1 MLEPPHR
8 TSVAAPTVRS
18 GPGGRIERLD
28 GLHERSERRQRDP
41 AADLPDPSAL
51 VRDPGVDQGVH
62 AKQLEGVERP
72 VETYGLF
79 IKANSSIHGPSQG
92 IARILPHRKLLI
104 DGRHVESVSGH
115 AFKTLNPATEEV
127 IATVAEGNEVDVDL
141 AVAAARRA
149 FEGPWRT
156 MRAADRGKIL
166 FRLVELMKQ
175 HADEIAALESLDAG
189 KPIAGVLRQDLPA
202 AIDTLTYYAGW
213 ADKMTG
219 EVVPVRD
226 DALTYT
232 VREPVGVV
240 AVIVPWN
247 FPLMIGMWKLAPALA
262 CGCTVV
268 MKPAELTS
276 LSALRIGELALEAGL
291 PPGVLNIVTGP
302 GRVVGD
308 ALVNHPDVD
317 KVTFTGSP
325 GVGRGILRGA
335 AGNFKRV
342 SLELGGKSANV
353 IFDDADL
360 DAATKAA
367 ASGIFFNA
375 GQVCSAGSRVL
386 VQEKVYDDVV
396 ARLAQRA
403 QSLRIGDPSD
413 RATSLGP
420 VISEKQMKGILDY
433 VDIGQKEGASL
444 VTGGERVGDRGY
456 FLSPAVFANVE
467 HEMRISQ
474 EEIFGPVVSV
484 IKFRD
489 EADALRIAN
498 GTAYSLA
505 AGVWSRDIGR
515 VQRFAKRANAGTVWL
530 NTYGYTD
537 VRLPWGGARDSGFG
551 REHGS
556 AAIENFTEPKAVWM
570 NLNV

>member
-1 MLEPPHR
+1 MMSIANHDSRQTPRAVP
-8 TSVAAPTVRS
+8 TSKPKLLLMRAQSV
-18 GPGGRIERLD
+18 
-28 GLHERSERRQRDP
+28 
-41 AADLPDPSAL
+41 PSA
-51 VRDPGVDQGVH
+51 
-62 AKQLEGVERP
+62 
-72 VETYGLF
+72 
-79 IKANSSIHGPSQG
+79 S
-92 IARILPHRKLLI
+92 
-104 DGRHVESVSGH
+104 GRM
-115 AFKTLNPATEEV
+115 FNTLNPATEEV
-127 IATVAEGNEVDVDL
+127 IATVAEGNEVDVDR

-156 MRAADRGKIL
+156 MRASERGQIL
-166 FRLVELMKQ
+166 LRLVDLMKR

-189 KPIAGVLRQDLPA
+189 KPISGVLRQDLPA

-213 ADKMTG
+213 ADKISG
-219 EVVPVRD
+219 EVVSTRD
-226 DALTYT
+226 DALPYP

-262 CGCTVV
+262 GGCTVV

-291 PPGVLNIVTGP
+291 PAGVLNIVTGP
-302 GRVVGD
+302 GRVVGE

-325 GVGRGILRGA
+325 GVGRGIMRAA

-360 DAATKAA
+360 DAATRAA
-367 ASGIFFNA
+367 AAGIFFNA

-386 VQEKVYDDVV
+386 AHEKIYDEVV
-396 ARLAQRA
+396 ERLTARAKA
-403 QSLRIGDPSD
+403 LRIGDPSD
-413 RATSLGP
+413 RATALGP
-420 VISEKQMKGILDY
+420 VISERQMKIILDY
-433 VDIGQKEGASL
+433 VAIGQQEGAL
-444 VTGGERVGDRGY
+444 LTTGGKRVGDRGY
-456 FLSPAVFANVE
+456 FISPAVFANVK

-489 EADALRIAN
+489 EADAVRIAN

-515 VQRFAKRANAGTVWL
+515 VQRFAKKAKAGTVW
-530 NTYGYTD
+530 
-537 VRLPWGGARDSGFG
+537 DSGSG
-551 REHGS
+551 REPGT
-556 AAIENFTEPKAVWM
+556 AAIENSTEPKAVWM

>member
-1 MLEPPHR
+1 MMSIAYAYDAR
-8 TSVAAPTVRS
+8 QAPS
-18 GPGGRIERLD
+18 
-28 GLHERSERRQRDP
+28 
-41 AADLPDPSAL
+41 
-51 VRDPGVDQGVH
+51 VRDE
-62 AKQLEGVERP
+62 L
-72 VETYGLF
+72 
-79 IKANSSIHGPSQG
+79 
-92 IARILPHRKLLI
+92 LLI
-104 DGRHVESVSGH
+104 DGARVRSASGRT
-115 AFKTLNPATEEV
+115 FKSLNPATEQAIAV
-127 IATVAEGNEVDVDL
+127 IAEGNQADVDR

-156 MRAADRGKIL
+156 MRAAERGHIL
-166 FRLVELMKQ
+166 LKWAELLKQ

-189 KPIAGVLRQDLPA
+189 KPISGVLRQDLPA

-213 ADKMTG
+213 ADKISG
-219 EVVPVRD
+219 DVVSTRD

-240 AVIVPWN
+240 AAIVPWN

-291 PPGVLNIVTGP
+291 PKGVLNVVTGP

-325 GVGRGILRGA
+325 GVGRGIMKGA

-353 IFDDADL
+353 IFDDANL
-360 DAATKAA
+360 EAAAKAA
-367 ASGIFFNA
+367 AAGIFFNA

-386 VQEKVYDDVV
+386 VQEKAYDEVVERLV
-396 ARLAQRA
+396 ARAGA
-403 QSLRIGDPSD
+403 LRIGDPAD
-413 RATSLGP
+413 RATALGP
-420 VISEKQMKGILDY
+420 VISEKQMRSILDY
-433 VDIGQKEGASL
+433 VEIGRGEGAQL
-444 VTGGERVGDRGY
+444 ATGGERVGDRGY
-456 FLSPAVFANVE
+456 FIRPTVFANVA

-484 IKFRD
+484 IRFKD

-505 AGVWSRDIGR
+505 AGVWSADMGR
-515 VQRFAKRANAGTVWL
+515 VQRFAKKARAGTVWI

-537 VRLPWGGARDSGFG
+537 VRLPWGGERDSGLG
-551 REHGS
+551 REHGT
-556 AAIENFTEPKAVWM
+556 AAIDNFTEPKAVWM

>member
-1 MLEPPHR
+1 MMSIAYER
-8 TSVAAPTVRS
+8 ARSTSNDLA
-18 GPGGRIERLD
+18 I
-28 GLHERSERRQRDP
+28 RD
-41 AADLPDPSAL
+41 
-51 VRDPGVDQGVH
+51 
-62 AKQLEGVERP
+62 QL
-72 VETYGLF
+72 
-79 IKANSSIHGPSQG
+79 
-92 IARILPHRKLLI
+92 LLI
-104 DGRHVESVSGH
+104 DGVRVPSVSGRT
-115 AFKTLNPATEEV
+115 FKSLNPATEQV
-127 IATVAEGNEVDVDL
+127 IATIAEGSEADVDL

-149 FEGPWRT
+149 FEVPWRN
-156 MRAADRGKIL
+156 MRASERGHILMRWADLLNK
-166 FRLVELMKQ
+166 
-175 HADEIAALESLDAG
+175 HAAEIAELESLDAG
-189 KPIAGVLRQDLPA
+189 KPIAAVLRQDFPA

-213 ADKMTG
+213 ADKISG
-219 EVVPVRD
+219 DVVNARN

-240 AVIVPWN
+240 AAIVPWN

-325 GVGRGILRGA
+325 GVGRGIMKGA
-335 AGNFKRV
+335 ASNFKRV

-353 IFDDADL
+353 IFDDADIE
-360 DAATKAA
+360 AASKAA
-367 ASGIFFNA
+367 AAGIFFNA

-386 VQEKVYDDVV
+386 VQEKVYDEVV
-396 ARLAQRA
+396 ERLAVRA
-403 QSLRIGDPSD
+403 NALKIGDPAD
-413 RATSLGP
+413 RATTLGP
-420 VISEKQMKGILDY
+420 VISEKQMRSILDY
-433 VDIGQKEGASL
+433 VDIGRKEGAL
-444 VTGGERVGDRGY
+444 LITGGERVGDRGY
-456 FLSPAVFANVE
+456 FISPAVFANVR

-484 IKFRD
+484 IKFKD

-505 AGVWSRDIGR
+505 AGVWSRDMGR
-515 VQRFAKRANAGTVWL
+515 VQRFAKRARAGTVWI

-537 VRLPWGGARDSGFG
+537 VRLPWGGERDSGLG
-551 REHGS
+551 REHGT
-556 AAIENFTEPKAVWM
+556 AAIDNFTEPKAVWM

>member
-1 MLEPPHR
+1 M
-8 TSVAAPTVRS
+8 SIAYDY
-18 GPGGRIERLD
+18 ER
-28 GLHERSERRQRDP
+28 ETKSP
-41 AADLPDPSAL
+41 IPSSKPKL
-51 VRDPGVDQGVH
+51 
-62 AKQLEGVERP
+62 
-72 VETYGLF
+72 
-79 IKANSSIHGPSQG
+79 
-92 IARILPHRKLLI
+92 LLI
-104 DGRHVESVSGH
+104 DGQRVPSASGRT
-115 AFKTLNPATEEV
+115 FKTLNPATEQV
-127 IATVAEGNEVDVDL
+127 IATVAEGNEADVDR

-149 FEGPWRT
+149 FEGPWSR
-156 MRAADRGKIL
+156 MRAAERGHIL

-175 HADEIAALESLDAG
+175 HTDEIAALESLDAG
-189 KPIAGVLRQDLPA
+189 KPISGVLRQDLPA

-213 ADKMTG
+213 ADKISG
-219 EVVPVRD
+219 ETVSARD
-226 DALTYT
+226 DAFTYT

-262 CGCTVV
+262 CGCTIV

-353 IFDDADL
+353 IFDDSDVE
-360 DAATKAA
+360 AASKAA

-386 VQEKVYDDVV
+386 AHEKVYDEVV
-396 ARLAQRA
+396 ERITQRA
-403 QSLRIGDPSD
+403 RSIRIGDPSD
-413 RATSLGP
+413 RATALGP
-420 VISEKQMKGILDY
+420 VISEKQMNSILEY
-433 VDIGQKEGASL
+433 VDIGRKEGASL
-444 VTGGERVGDRGY
+444 VTGGKRVGDRGY
-456 FLSPAVFANVE
+456 FISPTVFADVE

-505 AGVWSRDIGR
+505 AGVWSADIGR
-515 VQRFAKRANAGTVWL
+515 VHRVAAGLKAGTVWI

-537 VRLPWGGARDSGFG
+537 VRLPWGGSGDSGLG
-551 REHGS
+551 REHGD
-556 AAIENFTEPKAVWM
+556 AAIENFTESKAIW
-570 NLNV
+570 LALDR

>member
-1 MLEPPHR
+1 M
-8 TSVAAPTVRS
+8 SVAYDY
-18 GPGGRIERLD
+18 ERD
-28 GLHERSERRQRDP
+28 ARRATTIRDE
-41 AADLPDPSAL
+41 L
-51 VRDPGVDQGVH
+51 
-62 AKQLEGVERP
+62 
-72 VETYGLF
+72 
-79 IKANSSIHGPSQG
+79 
-92 IARILPHRKLLI
+92 LLI
-104 DGRHVESVSGH
+104 DGARVRSLSGNT
-115 AFKTLNPATEEV
+115 FTSLNPATEQV
-127 IATVAEGNEVDVDL
+127 IATVAEGNEADVDR

-156 MRAADRGKIL
+156 MRAAERGHIL
-166 FRLVELMKQ
+166 LRWAELLKQ

-189 KPIAGVLRQDLPA
+189 KPISAVLRQDFPA

-213 ADKMTG
+213 ADKISG
-219 EVVPVRD
+219 DVVSARD

-240 AVIVPWN
+240 AAIVPWN

-291 PPGVLNIVTGP
+291 PKGVLNIVTGP

-325 GVGRGILRGA
+325 GVGRGIMKGA

-353 IFDDADL
+353 IFDDANL
-360 DAATKAA
+360 EAAAKAA
-367 ASGIFFNA
+367 AAGIFFNA

-386 VQEKVYDDVV
+386 VQENAYDEVVERLV
-396 ARLAQRA
+396 ARAEA
-403 QSLRIGDPSD
+403 LRVGDPAD
-413 RATSLGP
+413 RATALGP
-420 VISEKQMKGILDY
+420 VISEKQMRSILDY
-433 VDIGQKEGASL
+433 VEIGKHEGAL
-444 VTGGERVGDRGY
+444 LATGGARVGDRGY
-456 FLSPAVFANVE
+456 FISPAVFANVA

-484 IKFRD
+484 IKFKD

-505 AGVWSRDIGR
+505 AGVWSADMGR
-515 VQRFAKRANAGTVWL
+515 VQRFAKKARAGTVWI

-537 VRLPWGGARDSGFG
+537 VRLPWGGERDSGLG
-551 REHGS
+551 REHGT
-556 AAIENFTEPKAVWM
+556 AALDNFTEPKAVWM

>member
-1 MLEPPHR
+1 MSIAYDFTPETAAGEFLRKPH
-8 TSVAAPTVRS
+8 
-18 GPGGRIERLD
+18 
-28 GLHERSERRQRDP
+28 Q
-41 AADLPDPSAL
+41 
-51 VRDPGVDQGVH
+51 
-62 AKQLEGVERP
+62 
-72 VETYGLF
+72 
-79 IKANSSIHGPSQG
+79 
-92 IARILPHRKLLI
+92 LLI
-104 DGRHVESVSGH
+104 DGHRVPSSSGRT
-115 AFKTLNPATEEV
+115 FKSLNPATEEV
-127 IATVAEGNEVDVDL
+127 IATIAEGNEADVDR

-156 MRAADRGKIL
+156 MRAAERGHLLLKWA
-166 FRLVELMKQ
+166 ELLKQ
-175 HADEIAALESLDAG
+175 HADEIIEIESLDGG
-189 KPIAGVLRQDLPA
+189 KPISATTRQDFPA

-213 ADKMTG
+213 ADKISG
-219 EVVPVRD
+219 DVVPTRD

-240 AVIVPWN
+240 AAIVPWN

-276 LSALRIGELALEAGL
+276 LSALRIGELALEAGI
-291 PPGVLNIVTGP
+291 PPGVFNIVTGP

-325 GVGRGILRGA
+325 GVGRGIMKGA
-335 AGNFKRV
+335 ASNFKRV

-353 IFDDADL
+353 IFDDANL
-360 DAATKAA
+360 DAASKAA
-367 ASGIFFNA
+367 TAGIFFNA

-386 VQEKVYDDVV
+386 VQEGAYDEVV
-396 ARLAQRA
+396 ERLAARA
-403 QSLRIGDPSD
+403 KSLRMGDLLD
-413 RATSLGP
+413 RNTSLGP
-420 VISEKQMKGILDY
+420 VISEKQMKSILDY
-433 VDIGQKEGASL
+433 VDIGQKEGATL
-444 VTGGERVGDRGY
+444 VTGGERIGKRGY
-456 FLSPAVFANVE
+456 FISPAVFAGVE

-505 AGVWSRDIGR
+505 AGFWSRDMGR
-515 VQRFAKRANAGTVWL
+515 VQRFAKRARAGTVWI

-537 VRLPWGGARDSGFG
+537 VRLPWGGERDSGLG
-551 REHGS
+551 REHGT
-556 AAIENFTEPKAVWM
+556 AAIENFTEPKAIWM
-570 NLNV
+570 NLNA

>member
-1 MLEPPHR
+1 M
-8 TSVAAPTVRS
+8 SVAYDFAPET
-18 GPGGRIERLD
+18 
-28 GLHERSERRQRDP
+28 
-41 AADLPDPSAL
+41 AAAEFL
-51 VRDPGVDQGVH
+51 R
-62 AKQLEGVERP
+62 K
-72 VETYGLF
+72 
-79 IKANSSIHGPSQG
+79 
-92 IARILPHRKLLI
+92 PHQLLI
-104 DGRHVESVSGH
+104 DGKRMPSSTGRT
-115 AFKTLNPATEEV
+115 FKSLNPATEEV
-127 IATVAEGNEVDVDL
+127 IATIAEGNEADVDR

-156 MRAADRGKIL
+156 MRAAERGSLLLKWA
-166 FRLVELMKQ
+166 ELLKR
-175 HADEIAALESLDAG
+175 HADEIVEIESLDGG
-189 KPIAGVLRQDLPA
+189 KPISATLRQDFPA

-213 ADKMTG
+213 ADKISG
-219 EVVPVRD
+219 DVVATRD

-240 AVIVPWN
+240 AAIVPWN

-276 LSALRIGELALEAGL
+276 LSALRLGELALEAGI
-291 PPGVLNIVTGP
+291 PPGVFNIVTGP

-325 GVGRGILRGA
+325 GVGRGIMKGA

-353 IFDDADL
+353 IFDDADIE
-360 DAATKAA
+360 AAAKAA
-367 ASGIFFNA
+367 AAGIFFNA

-396 ARLAQRA
+396 ERLAARA
-403 QSLRIGDPSD
+403 KSLRMGDLLD
-413 RATSLGP
+413 RTTSLGP
-420 VISEKQMKGILDY
+420 VISEKQMKSILDY
-433 VDIGQKEGASL
+433 VGIGKGEGASL
-444 VTGGERVGDRGY
+444 VTGGERIGKRGY
-456 FLSPAVFANVE
+456 FVSPAVFAGVK

-484 IKFRD
+484 IKFKD

-505 AGVWSRDIGR
+505 AGVWSRDILR
-515 VQRFAKRANAGTVWL
+515 AQRFAKRARAGTVWI

-537 VRLPWGGARDSGFG
+537 VRLPWGGERDSGLG
-551 REHGS
+551 REHGT
-556 AAIENFTEPKAVWM
+556 AAIDNFTEPKAVWM
-570 NLNV
+570 NLSAA

>member
-1 MLEPPHR
+1 MM
-8 TSVAAPTVRS
+8 SVAYDFT
-18 GPGGRIERLD
+18 
-28 GLHERSERRQRDP
+28 SET
-41 AADLPDPSAL
+41 AAAEFL
-51 VRDPGVDQGVH
+51 R
-62 AKQLEGVERP
+62 K
-72 VETYGLF
+72 
-79 IKANSSIHGPSQG
+79 
-92 IARILPHRKLLI
+92 PHQLLI
-104 DGRHVESVSGH
+104 DGHRVPSSSGRT
-115 AFKTLNPATEEV
+115 FKSLNPATEEV
-127 IATVAEGNEVDVDL
+127 IATIADGNEADVDR

-156 MRAADRGKIL
+156 MRAAERGHLLLKWA
-166 FRLVELMKQ
+166 ELLKR
-175 HADEIAALESLDAG
+175 HADEIIEIESLDAG
-189 KPIAGVLRQDLPA
+189 KPISATLRQDFPA

-213 ADKMTG
+213 ADKISG
-219 EVVPVRD
+219 DVVSTRD

-240 AVIVPWN
+240 AAIVPWN

-262 CGCTVV
+262 CGCTVI

-276 LSALRIGELALEAGL
+276 LSALRIGELALEAGI
-291 PPGVLNIVTGP
+291 PPGVFNIVTGP
-302 GRVVGD
+302 GRIVGD

-325 GVGRGILRGA
+325 GVGRGIMKGA

-353 IFDDADL
+353 IFDDANL
-360 DAATKAA
+360 DAAARAA
-367 ASGIFFNA
+367 AAGIFFNA

-386 VQEKVYDDVV
+386 VQEGVYDEVV
-396 ARLAQRA
+396 ERLSARAK
-403 QSLRIGDPSD
+403 SLRTGDLLD
-413 RATSLGP
+413 RNTSLGP
-420 VISEKQMKGILDY
+420 VISEKQMKSILDY

-444 VTGGERVGDRGY
+444 VTGGERVGKRGY
-456 FLSPAVFANVE
+456 FISPAVFAGVK

-505 AGVWSRDIGR
+505 AGVWSRDMGR
-515 VQRFAKRANAGTVWL
+515 VQRFAKRARAGTVWI

-537 VRLPWGGARDSGFG
+537 VRLPWGGERDSGLG
-551 REHGS
+551 REHGT
-556 AAIENFTEPKAVWM
+556 AAIENFTEPKAIWM
-570 NLNV
+570 NLSA

>member
-1 MLEPPHR
+1 MSIAYDDDQTT
-8 TSVAAPTVRS
+8 TSV
-18 GPGGRIERLD
+18 
-28 GLHERSERRQRDP
+28 P
-41 AADLPDPSAL
+41 A
-51 VRDPGVDQGVH
+51 V
-62 AKQLEGVERP
+62 VEHK
-72 VETYGLF
+72 L
-79 IKANSSIHGPSQG
+79 
-92 IARILPHRKLLI
+92 LLI
-104 DGRHVESVSGH
+104 DGRHVEPASGRF
-115 AFKTLNPATEEV
+115 FKTLNPATGEV
-127 IATVAEGNEVDVDL
+127 IATVAEGNEVDVDR

-156 MRAADRGKIL
+156 MRAAERGHIL
-166 FRLVELMKQ
+166 FRLAELMKQ
-175 HADEIAALESLDAG
+175 HADEIADLESRDAG

-213 ADKMTG
+213 ADKIHG
-219 EVVPVRD
+219 EVVSTRS

-232 VREPVGVV
+232 MREPVGVV
-240 AVIVPWN
+240 GAIVPWN

-262 CGCTVV
+262 CGCTIV

-276 LSALRIGELALEAGL
+276 LSALLIGELALEAGL

-308 ALVNHPDVD
+308 AMVNHPDID
-317 KVTFTGSP
+317 KITFTGSP
-325 GVGRGILRGA
+325 GVGRGIMRGA

-353 IFDDADL
+353 IFDDADI

-386 VQEKVYDDVV
+386 AHEKVYDEVV
-396 ARLAQRA
+396 ERLTARAKSIRM
-403 QSLRIGDPSD
+403 GDPAD
-413 RATSLGP
+413 RATALGP
-420 VISEKQMKGILDY
+420 VISEKQMKSILDY
-433 VDIGQKEGASL
+433 VDIGRKEGATL
-444 VTGGERVGDRGY
+444 TTGGERIGERGY
-456 FLSPAVFANVE
+456 FISPAVFANVK

-484 IKFRD
+484 IKFKD

-498 GTAYSLA
+498 GTVYSLA

-515 VQRFAKRANAGTVWL
+515 VQRFAKKVRAGTVWI

-537 VRLPWGGARDSGFG
+537 VRLPWGGERDSGLG
-551 REHGS
+551 REHGT